1 VRIPPPPGIVFINAD
16 RDDLGVARE
25 LSTLL
30 ATQRIE
36 SYVPILDGSPEK
48 VRRNLEENLKECD
61 GLVLVYGAAEPFWVQ
76 EQLRHRKK
84 IFSQRE
90 RKILA
95 QALYL
100 GPPPEKPEP
109 WELPEVIKL
118 DGRHGATADTVREFI
133 ERLTTAE
140 A

>member
-1 VRIPPPPGIVFINAD
+1 MVFINAD
-16 RDDLGVARE
+16 RDDLGMARE

-30 ATQRIE
+30 AAQRIE
-36 SYVPILDGSPEK
+36 SYVTILEGSPDK
-48 VRRNLEENLKECD
+48 VRQNLEENLKACD

-76 EQLRHRKK
+76 EQLRQRKK

-90 RKILA
+90 RKVLA

-100 GPPPEKPEP
+100 GPPPEKLEP